1 MPDGAGAYS
10 EELGGR
16 PSYWQSSGNVR
27 RQSLVVL
34 DTRLFAWC
42 HIAVRLESLTY
53 GGDMAEATRKTGG
66 TGKRLAFLVAYAAA
80 VIASLLTFPAGIPWM
95 VALWL
100 VVFCVCLFRGWSPVW
115 PMATCAAILIAKGTT
130 PDPGL
135 LFLLLPLGVAIQ
147 VAFVRRFRPHRSMR
161 YATFPGVIVGWI
173 CWLSFYFSWERP
185 PPSASLGLESGSP
198 IVCLGDSLTLNE
210 ERTGGYPEEL
220 QKLLDRTVI
229 NLGQPGI
236 TTAEALPKL
245 VQLKPLRPG
254 IVIIELGGHDFLKGK
269 PRAEA
274 KNNLELIIAA
284 AREAGA
290 EIILFEIPRGFIH
303 DPWWG
308 LERQIAREQQ
318 IRLIPDGVIRSFVLY
333 SPFAPPGM
341 WTGGPYLS
349 DDGLHPNK
357 NGNQVMAEAVAR
369 AMMKDKR

>member
-1 MPDGAGAYS
+1 MRKSFGSGRRLVLLIAYS
-10 EELGGR
+10 
-16 PSYWQSSGNVR
+16 
-27 RQSLVVL
+27 
-34 DTRLFAWC
+34 
-42 HIAVRLESLTY
+42 
-53 GGDMAEATRKTGG
+53 
-66 TGKRLAFLVAYAAA
+66 AA

-95 VALWL
+95 VACWL
-100 VVFCVCLFRGWSPVW
+100 ALYCVCLFRGWNPLWPV
-115 PMATCAAILIAKGTT
+115 ATCAAILVAKGTS

-135 LFLLLPLGVAIQ
+135 LFLLMPSGVAIH
-147 VAFVRRFRPHRSMR
+147 VAFVRQFRTDRNARF
-161 YATFPGVIVGWI
+161 ATFPGVVVGWI
-173 CWLSFYFSWERP
+173 CWLFFYFSWERP
-185 PPSASLGLESGSP
+185 PQSASRGFEAGSP

-236 TTAEALPKL
+236 TTAEALPRL
-245 VQLKPLRPG
+245 VQLKQLRPG
-254 IVIIELGGHDFLKGK
+254 IVVIELGGHDFLKGK

-274 KNNLELIIAA
+274 KNNLELMIAA

-290 EIILFEIPRGFIH
+290 EVILLEIPRGFIY

-308 LERQIAREQQ
+308 LERQIAREQ
-318 IRLIPDGVIRSFVLY
+318 RVTLIPDSVIRSFVLY

-341 WTGGPYLS
+341 WSRGPYLS

-369 AMMKDKR
+369 AIKGKD